1 MENSH
6 LSKSDKLTASMPINF
21 IDSRKL
27 KLVFM
32 EKMAALS
39 KQ

>member
-6 LSKSDKLTASMPINF
+6 LSKSDKLTASTQINF

-32 EKMAALS
+32 EKMAALYN
-39 KQ
+39 Q